1 MDDLVF
7 RNRSSLLAAERD
19 GASVAVHP
27 EHLGIRL
34 SVHGYLDLDT
44 SPRLGHR
51 IRKALTLPIDRL
63 AIDLHDVEF
72 VDSSG
77 LNVLNDARLATKRR
91 DMALVLV
98 SPAPCVRRLLDLTA
112 MTDRFDIRAK

>member
-1 MDDLVF
+1 MDDLLF
-7 RNRSSLLAAERD
+7 TARSVPPGAEHD
-19 GASVAVHP
+19 HSVADHP

-51 IRKALTLPIDRL
+51 IRKALTLPVDRV

-77 LNVLNDARLATKRR
+77 LNVLNDARLAASRR

-98 SPAPCVRRLLDLTA
+98 SPPPCIRRLLDLTA
-112 MTDRFDIRAK
+112 MTDLFDIRPS

>member
-1 MDDLVF
+1 MDGLPF
-7 RNRSSLLAAERD
+7 PRRSSLLEADRS
-19 GASVAVHP
+19 GVSVAEHP

-44 SPRLGHR
+44 SPRLGRR

-72 VDSSG
+72 VDSSA
-77 LNVLNDARLATKRR
+77 LDVLNDARIATKGREV
-91 DMALVLV
+91 ALVLV
-98 SPAPCVRRLLDLTA
+98 SPPSCVRRLLDLTA
-112 MTDRFDIRAK
+112 MTDLFDIRPS

>member
-1 MDDLVF
+1 
-7 RNRSSLLAAERD
+7 
-19 GASVAVHP
+19 
-27 EHLGIRL
+27 
-34 SVHGYLDLDT
+34 
-44 SPRLGHR
+44 
-51 IRKALTLPIDRL
+51 LTLPIDRL

-112 MTDRFDIRAK
+112 MTDRFDIRAS